1 MAKYLNSTG
10 VSLLWNK
17 IKELILDKIASIV
30 PFVYVS
36 TEGNLTDSQ
45 KAHNIKYYDNDYEYS
60 PRYIIFCENGVP
72 ILTNLG
78 RKLYR
83 GHNSYE
89 YIDETVYIDRSGIRK
104 ISDHGNGD
112 LRLLNDVIISSNN
125 MSNLLGMYIDTN
137 IETDPINNNSHGT
150 TEDRLHFISQPYFGY
165 TGVSTLT
172 SKDVFDTIYI
182 LDNMDSDD
190 PRITS
195 NYKIAKYGSTN
206 GTKNDVHIVV
216 CKYSYNDFRKLGY
229 LQNYKVY
236 VPNFEKS
243 LFEVYQIT
251 ETATTRIEDVPF
263 SGIKD
268 YTSGLMFNMPLKY
281 LNTSVEIFTGDGSVP
296 PTVNNNKFIINN
308 KRLQNISAT
317 FKNLNDTTYKDILNN
332 IYGVESIN
340 GKNCIATLKI
350 TLQDSGQG
358 TLSYYKDSDLIS
370 VTSGTPIIICYNGG
384 SKDELIFD
392 NHNYEVEIVDI
403 TYYNDAITDVLSNK
417 KIKTVEK
424 LNETIK
430 YINKLYIDKFS
441 EYYNKEN
448 IDLMFSKQD
457 TDNINKRISSN
468 FPVKMSY
475 DVTSSTMT
483 FETDRQLFTI
493 EVTGT
498 PIVEKQYVT
507 GYATGNLVIANGVTA
522 SVDKNGKFKRE
533 FTTNFP
539 TFNNCKEVT
548 HIYANGINMNK
559 ITYLR
564 HIFKNCSNLVEVNVS
579 DWDISNVTQA
589 DRLFDSCSKLT
600 TIDVSNWDTSKITD
614 IQNIFAWCSSLEH
627 LDVSNW
633 NVSNVTNFGVSFAG
647 CEKLKEIDVSN
658 WNTTKATTFFAMF
671 ESCLSLE
678 NLDFNT
684 WTTTNVTNMSEMF
697 YECKSLTTLDLTT
710 FDTSK
715 VTTMA
720 EMFYDCNSLQT
731 LSLGTSWY
739 MDAVTNTSGMFDRC
753 FNLTSVSGDIFN
765 LKQSLNLSDCPLDN
779 ASAMVFI
786 NGISENGSGVTLMFK
801 KSTYD
806 TLTAAQKAIAT
817 GKGATINY
825 I

>member
-17 IKELILDKIASIV
+17 IKELILDKIGSIV

-36 TEGNLTDSQ
+36 TDGPLAEKYRNHNLNQLDAMLSNRT
-45 KAHNIKYYDNDYEYS
+45 IKPYIVFCSPEPNYIDIGAKLFISRSEENYLAYFYDENLYS
-60 PRYIIFCENGVP
+60 VDCDFNTGDMQNSLDTELHDELYQT
-72 ILTNLG
+72 ILRAG
-78 RKLYR
+78 FK
-83 GHNSYE
+83 HNSYD
-89 YIDETVYIDRSGIRK
+89 YRINIFTVGDEQGSFESNVCGTQT
-104 ISDHGNGD
+104 
-112 LRLLNDVIISSNN
+112 II
-125 MSNLLGMYIDTN
+125 
-137 IETDPINNNSHGT
+137 
-150 TEDRLHFISQPYFGY
+150 
-165 TGVSTLT
+165 
-172 SKDVFDTIYI
+172 KTIYI
-182 LDNMDSDD
+182 PKSSILNSRQIEHNWGMALESMVHGRNSADYIIAQDSGGVLSKFPGYILYNKIYVLDIEN
-190 PRITS
+190 
-195 NYKIAKYGSTN
+195 K
-206 GTKNDVHIVV
+206 
-216 CKYSYNDFRKLGY
+216 
-229 LQNYKVY
+229 
-236 VPNFEKS
+236 
-243 LFEVYQIT
+243 LFEVYEIT
-251 ETATTRIEDVPF
+251 ETATTRIDDIPF

-268 YTSGLMFNMPLKY
+268 YTSGLMFNVPLKY

-308 KRLQNISAT
+308 KRLQNIHAT

-358 TLSYYKDSDLIS
+358 TLSYNKESDLIS
-370 VTSGTPIIICYNGG
+370 VTSGTPIIICHNG
-384 SKDELIFD
+384 SKDELVFD
-392 NHNYEVEIVDI
+392 NHNYEVEIIDI
-403 TYYNDAITDVLSNK
+403 TYYNDAITDILLNK
-417 KIKTVEK
+417 KIRTVEK

-559 ITYLR
+559 IKYLR

-579 DWDISNVTQA
+579 DWDISNVIQA
-589 DRLFDSCSKLT
+589 DRLFDGCSKLT
-600 TIDVSNWDTSKITD
+600 NIDVSKWNTSKLTD
-614 IQNIFAWCSSLEH
+614 IQDIFSWCSNLEH
-627 LDVSNW
+627 IDVSNW
-633 NVSNVTNFGVSFAG
+633 NVSNITNFSVSFAG
-647 CEKLKEIDVSN
+647 CEKLEEIDISK

-671 ESCLSLE
+671 ESCLSLKS
-678 NLDFNT
+678 LDFNT
-684 WTTTNVTNMSEMF
+684 WTTTNVTNISEMF
-697 YECKSLTTLDLTT
+697 YECKSLTTLDLSS

-715 VTTMA
+715 VTTMS
-720 EMFYDCNSLQT
+720 EMFYDCNNLQT
-731 LSLGTSWY
+731 LGLGTNWY
-739 MDAVTNTSGMFDRC
+739 MDKVTNASGMFDRC
-753 FNLTSVSGDIFN
+753 FNLTSVSGDIFG
-765 LKQSLNLSDCPLDN
+765 LKQSLNLKDCPLDN
-779 ASAMVFI
+779 ISAMVFI
-786 NGISENGSGVTLMFK
+786 NGIAENGNGVNLTFK

-806 TLTAAQKAIAT
+806 TLTTEQKAIAT
-817 GKGATINY
+817 SKGATINY